1 MTTNKTLWQLVR
13 LCLCA
18 WVACTPIACSEM
30 EDETPPPP
38 GSEVEASS
46 DISFSIVDADG
57 KEIGG
62 SAAPAVVAKGDTLQ
76 LSISQKSSYTDTDG
90 TVTTVEPKATIA
102 VFARLDTICVKDL
115 KTLVNLGKA
124 TDIQTSQS
132 GSSPR
137 LCRTVQKFDVGGQEI
152 TFDLGYEI
160 SSLTTQA
167 GNNVEMPYVKLNP
180 AQYGE
185 ASTAATRAAATAAV
199 SAITLKPVADRTRG
213 IVVTDS
219 TMYEVTV
226 KFHLQAES
234 ANTPTDEAKTVSFEV
249 NYVGVV
255 EDSRELPDP
264 ELSFSYN
271 FQVLGGTRDT
281 SSPFT
286 LTTGETLSLEWHQSA
301 VYSFFSLAAGGMQVI
316 STDPK
321 ATLKLSVLA
330 DTVRVGSVEELT
342 RQTASDPVVTTSGEN
357 PAQTCGKRTFDIG
370 GQQITAEWT
379 HEAYKGLLP
388 EGGEIA
394 LPHLMLGEVKLVDVS
409 VTELPDEEIPNGWMK
424 LYEVTARFSQEISS
438 ADAPEPTQQTLE
450 YVVKYIG
457 AVEITLVDVTYR
469 KDYVWED
476 FNGPFGI
483 EPCTRYILYRD
494 RKYSNGET
502 LTDTFISGLCGVEWS
517 LVAYKLG
524 GEDWY
529 AESTFE
535 HWCYNGYNDEE
546 FLGFTVQYHN
556 RCYCSGDDYG
566 WKDIYKTGVDDI
578 SLVTTEMSRDDMP
591 EGSAGDR
598 REYYWL
604 MGTNEHFNPDNPIPG
619 WYFADRSRIVGYAA
633 LYADYYCADY
643 PVRKYQSM
651 LKFYDRFLY
660 IDGQIFDFHE
670 FIPKYEYDFHEE
682 RATTQDGY
690 PARVINFESKMTY
703 CGREYNVTLIDTI
716 YQRPQTAK

>member
-132 GSSPR
+132 GTSPR

-160 SSLTTQA
+160 YSLTTQA

-234 ANTPTDEAKTVSFEV
+234 ANTPTGEAKTVSFEV

-321 ATLKLSVLA
+321 ATLKLSALA

-357 PAQTCGKRTFDIG
+357 PTQTCGKRTFDIG

-424 LYEVTARFSQEISS
+424 LYEVTARFSQELSS

-457 AVEITLVDVTYR
+457 AVEITLVDISYR
-469 KDYVWED
+469 KDYVWEEAHD
-476 FNGPFGI
+476 NI

-502 LTDTFISGLCGVEWS
+502 LTDTFISGLCGVEWY
-517 LVAYKLG
+517 LFAYKIG
-524 GEDWY
+524 GEDY
-529 AESTFE
+529 RVGSTFE
-535 HWCYNGYNDEE
+535 HWCDDGEKV
-546 FLGFTVQYHN
+546 FLAFTVDYHN
-556 RCYCSGDDYG
+556 RCHREIGYYG
-566 WKDIYKTGVDDI
+566 VKDIYKTGAEDI
-578 SLVTTEMSRDDMP
+578 SLITTKLYRDDMP
-591 EGSAGDR
+591 EGKPGEHRAD
-598 REYYWL
+598 YWL
-604 MGTNEHFNPDNPIPG
+604 MGTNEHYNPENPTPG
-619 WYFADRSRIVGYAA
+619 WYFHGLSRIVSYYP
-633 LYADYYCADY
+633 LYPDSYCGSW
-643 PVRKYQSM
+643 PIRKYSSM
-651 LKFYDRFLY
+651 LCFYDRFLY

-670 FIPKYEYDFHEE
+670 FAPTYEYDFHEE
-682 RATTQDGY
+682 SSTTQEGY
-690 PARVINFESKMTY
+690 PARVFNYNSKLKY

-716 YQRPQTAK
+716 YQRPQGK